1 MKKTKKNIVL
11 LGTFDTKTQESL
23 YVKNIIERGA
33 FTVTSVDMGT
43 GARGRLL
50 FHPDFP
56 KEEVVAAAGSTM
68 EEILALGKAGQEVRI
83 IELMATGAIKIC
95 QSLHEEGK
103 LDGVLSLGGT
113 MGTNLGTKVMRALPF
128 GVPKVMLST
137 VASGDTAPYMG
148 TKDIVMVPSIAD
160 IAGLNRITEV
170 TLTQAASAVMGMVAA
185 KKVKVSNRPLIGI
198 TTLGGTTNCALQ
210 AKKRLEEKGY
220 EVVIFHSNGMGGKAM
235 EEMIEQGL
243 IQAVFDL
250 STNEVVDH
258 LYQGWSDA
266 GPTRMEEAGNRGIPQ
281 LIAPGNIDHI
291 IYSSPDR
298 IPARFRHQ
306 HIHVHAQGIN
316 VLRTKKDEMI
326 EVAKCMADKI
336 NRSRGESAVIV
347 PLKGLSVLDQVE
359 KEFDDPEANL
369 AWVQTLRE
377 HLKPGIEVKEVGVH
391 VTEASFGD
399 VGAEMLMDMMRQKKS
414 RGNSQKEGIT
424 ND

>member
-1 MKKTKKNIVL
+1 M
-11 LGTFDTKTQESL
+11 
-23 YVKNIIERGA
+23 
-33 FTVTSVDMGT
+33 
-43 GARGRLL
+43 
-50 FHPDFP
+50 
-56 KEEVVAAAGSTM
+56 
-68 EEILALGKAGQEVRI
+68 RI
-83 IELMATGAIKIC
+83 IEIMSDGAIKIC
-95 QSLHEEGK
+95 RSLYEAGK

-137 VASGDTAPYMG
+137 VASGDTASYVG
-148 TKDIVMVPSIAD
+148 TKDIVMLPSIAD

-170 TLTQAASAVMGMVAA
+170 TLTQAASAVMGMAAA
-185 KKVKVSNRPLIGI
+185 KKVNASKRPLIGI

-258 LYQGWSDA
+258 MYQGWSDS

-306 HIHVHAQGIN
+306 HVHVHAQGIH
-316 VLRTKKDEMI
+316 VLRTKKNEMI
-326 EVAKCMADKI
+326 EVAKCMAEKI
-336 NRSRGESAVIV
+336 NRSKGNTAVIV
-347 PLKGLSVLDQVE
+347 PLRGLSVLDLVE

-369 AWVQTLRE
+369 AFTQTLRL
-377 HLKPGIEVKEVGVH
+377 HLKPGVEVKEVDVH
-391 VTEASFGD
+391 VTESSFGD
-399 VGAEMLMDMMRQKKS
+399 VGAEMLMSLMEQRRNGDNAASWVR
-414 RGNSQKEGIT
+414 T
-424 ND
+424 